1 MIFRTIG
8 VSTKM
13 IRTTGKADRF
23 EFWVWPRTKS
33 KLQWFALERTSM
45 EQE

>member
-13 IRTTGKADRF
+13 IRTTGKAGKS
-23 EFWVWPRTKS
+23 EFLVWLRTKS